1 MRVYEDNYRHKGLR
15 KKLIESLRDKGIT
28 DENVLEAMNKVPR
41 HFFLDSALD
50 DIAYEDRAFSIE
62 ENQTIS
68 QPYTVAFQ
76 TQLLKVKPNDKVLE
90 IGTGSMYQGTV
101 LAAMGARVLSVE
113 RHKKLYMKTKQFM
126 LKKEYPESK
135 IKFFNGDG
143 FKGLLQFEPFD
154 KIIITCGAP
163 FIPPK
168 LIEQLKPGGIMV
180 IPLAEDVRHKMLR
193 ITKNMDGTLAEE
205 AFDDF
210 SFVPMLPGVNK

>member
-1 MRVYEDNYRHKGLR
+1 MRATEDSYLHKGLR
-15 KKLIESLRDKGIT
+15 NKLVDQIREKGIT
-28 DENVLEAMNKVPR
+28 DEAVLTAIMNVPR
-41 HFFLDSALD
+41 HFFLDSAFEKQ
-50 DIAYEDRAFSIE
+50 AYEDRAFSIE

-135 IKFFNGDG
+135 IKFFI
-143 FKGLLQFEPFD
+143 L
-154 KIIITCGAP
+154 
-163 FIPPK
+163 
-168 LIEQLKPGGIMV
+168 
-180 IPLAEDVRHKMLR
+180 
-193 ITKNMDGTLAEE
+193 
-205 AFDDF
+205 
-210 SFVPMLPGVNK
+210 

>member
-1 MRVYEDNYRHKGLR
+1 
-15 KKLIESLRDKGIT
+15 
-28 DENVLEAMNKVPR
+28 
-41 HFFLDSALD
+41 LD

-143 FKGLLQFEPFD
+143 FNGLLQFEPFD

-180 IPLAEDVRHKMLR
+180 IPLAEDVHHKMLR
-193 ITKNMDGTLAEE
+193 ITKNMDGTLVEE
-205 AFDDF
+205 TFDDF
-210 SFVPMLPGVNK
+210 SFVPMLPGINK

>member
-15 KKLIESLRDKGIT
+15 KKLIDSLRDKGIT

-193 ITKNMDGTLAEE
+193 ITKNTDGTLVEE